1 MPDLIGPLDPS
12 DKSRGVATALAAL
25 LGPFGAHRFYVG
37 KTGSGALMAATL
49 GGLGIWWLYDL
60 IVVAAGDFRDAQGRR
75 VSRWDPEVGDVHS
88 TEALA
93 QEVDALREEVA
104 ELAERLDFAERLLAA
119 PRDPAP
125 SIPPADPEWPRSK
138 HPPVAS
144 CPGGRTSVPC
154 FGWRGRWSSS
164 RSA

>member
-1 MPDLIGPLDPS
+1 MPELIGPLDPS
-12 DKSRGVATALAAL
+12 DKSRGIATALAAL

-37 KTGSGALMAATL
+37 KTGSAALMAATL
-49 GGLGIWWLYDL
+49 GGLGVWWLYDL

-75 VSRWDPEVGDVHS
+75 VSRWDPEVGDGHS

-125 SIPPADPEWPRSK
+125 SI
-138 HPPVAS
+138 
-144 CPGGRTSVPC
+144 
-154 FGWRGRWSSS
+154 SS
-164 RSA
+164 RRS